1 VDLDRRSLT
10 FALGGALV
18 LVLRA
23 GSIGF
28 VYGTRKLEIVL
39 YVASVV
45 AFGLASVLAS
55 LVLLPRISSRIF
67 PARFREPAAIFE
79 LSVAAF
85 ALGIAITTIQFA
97 EVAIREFGDS
107 SPFGE

>member
-1 VDLDRRSLT
+1 MDLERRSLA
-10 FALGGALV
+10 FGVGGAFV

-28 VYGTRKLEIVL
+28 AYGTKKLEIVL
-39 YVASVV
+39 YVASVIS
-45 AFGLASVLAS
+45 FGLASFLGLLVLA
-55 LVLLPRISSRIF
+55 PRLTSRF
-67 PARFREPAAIFE
+67 PARFREPATLFE

-85 ALGIAITTIQFA
+85 ALGIAVTTLQFA

-107 SPFGE
+107 PSFE